1 MWNMGW
7 LILAWGMDLSLIYR
21 LYTVHTYIYTVG
33 WIYSE
38 SKQSLFYI
46 AGKNKLPLLVLI
58 DRPMRED
65 NKTSE

>member
-1 MWNMGW
+1 
-7 LILAWGMDLSLIYR
+7 MDLSLIYR

-38 SKQSLFYI
+38 SKQSLLYI

-58 DRPMRED
+58 DRPMKED